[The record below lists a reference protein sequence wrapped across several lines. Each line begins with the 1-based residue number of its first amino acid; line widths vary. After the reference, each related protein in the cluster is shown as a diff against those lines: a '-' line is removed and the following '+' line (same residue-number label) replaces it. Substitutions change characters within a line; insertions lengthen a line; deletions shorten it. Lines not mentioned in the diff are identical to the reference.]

1 MGLSGLLVVVLGL
14 AGSLAPPP
22 ASPDA
27 KAKALQQQ
35 VASAI
40 ASGASRLSLPGGAY
54 HFGSTNF
61 QIEGAEDLALLAPEP
76 LQLVFVGPAGV
87 NVTNCRN
94 LSLGNL
100 SISYEQASRGGL
112 EGAELLPANLAAQ
125 GITLNLLNSSRV
137 CVSDVSITGASFMV
151 ITAWNGYGD
160 HHFTRYGCA
169 IPLGPLPLVFSH
181 ESETSF
187 CGAGCTFSPPWAESV
202 ATLCTSQTKSSD
214 RLSSIA

>member
-87 NVTNCRN
+87 NITNCGN

-100 SISYEQASRGGL
+100 SISYEASRVGL

-137 CVSDVSITGASFMV
+137 SVSDVSITGASFMV

-160 HHFTRYGCA
+160 HHFTRYGWA
-169 IPLGPLPLVFSH
+169 LPLASLPLVFSH
-181 ESETSF
+181 KSETSF
-187 CGAGCTFSPPWAESV
+187 CGSGCTFSPPWAESV